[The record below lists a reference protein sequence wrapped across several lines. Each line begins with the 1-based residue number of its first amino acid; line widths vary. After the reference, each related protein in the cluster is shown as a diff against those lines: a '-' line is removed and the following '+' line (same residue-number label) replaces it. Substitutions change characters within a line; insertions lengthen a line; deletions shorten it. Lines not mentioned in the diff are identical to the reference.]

1 MAAPFRHSNKWGC
14 LYCYQFD
21 RLGIS
26 KYMYVSGAHGLEGCG
41 DANQGKEEKG
51 LTAVGSC
58 SISILEHYKYSTIFI
73 TLWGASHTDRVG
85 SYASRSFT
93 HC

>member
-14 LYCYQFD
+14 LYCCQFD
-21 RLGIS
+21 RLGAIS

-51 LTAVGSC
+51 RRGEGVDCCGFLFH
-58 SISILEHYKYSTIFI
+58 IYPR
-73 TLWGASHTDRVG
+73 TL
-85 SYASRSFT
+85 
-93 HC
+93 